1 MVPSHGIV
9 FTLVPHRRWPVGGAH
24 VLLLARDRE
33 RLAAVALAIRTQGG
47 RADVYPVDLSDPN
60 AVAAVAKA
68 VLKDTRAPDILVNNA
83 GAGRW
88 LSVLETSPDELQQMM
103 ALPYFAAFNL
113 TREFLPAMKQRG
125 SGRIVNVTSVASRL
139 VWPGATA
146 YPAARCAMDALTK
159 ALRLALSGS
168 GIGVTLAMFGTVDS
182 QYWKHNPGSRE
193 RLPGIAAMARTL
205 TPEEVGAAIASGIAR
220 NRRLVLRP
228 GIYYLILVMST
239 LFPWVTEWLMR
250 YTGWRDKG
258 TGQPS

>member
-1 MVPSHGIV
+1 MKIAGMTALVTGASSGIGAA
-9 FTLVPHRRWPVGGAH
+9 TAQALAGWGAH

-60 AVAAVAKA
+60 AVAAVANA
-68 VLKDTRAPDILVNNA
+68 VLKDTGAPDILVNNA

-113 TREFLPAMKQRG
+113 TRELLPAMKQRR

-146 YPAARCAMDALTK
+146 YTAGRCAMDALTK
-159 ALRLALSGS
+159 GLRLALSGS

-193 RLPGIAAMARTL
+193 RLPGIADRKST
-205 TPEEVGAAIASGIAR
+205 
-220 NRRLVLRP
+220 RLN
-228 GIYYLILVMST
+228 S
-239 LFPWVTEWLMR
+239 
-250 YTGWRDKG
+250 
-258 TGQPS
+258 